1 MLRPGEDDMSTRTRA
16 AGRPTARRLVRR
28 HLALGLTIASAAAL
42 VGGQVPGLDAEAVG
56 TAATPT
62 TVAAASGTPDPSL
75 ATMDATGDHAMGAS
89 VAAHAQQTGAAAGR
103 TTIPARGTEAVPRST
118 TAAGGPPPGKVQGM
132 DVSAWQPDV
141 DFAAAY
147 RNGARFA
154 YVKATEGVT
163 YQSRTYVQQY
173 EASRR
178 AGLIRGGYVYAQPS
192 QASGRAT
199 ADFFFKS
206 MGQWNPDGW
215 TLPPLLDI
223 EYGSSAQGTCYGLSW
238 ERMRTWIRSFSDTV
252 HQKTGRWP
260 AIYTTTDWWRQCT
273 NNSVRFS
280 ANSLFVALYPS
291 QDFTSPGA
299 LGRSWQKWRFW
310 QWAPSGVFPGD
321 QDVYWS
327 SVSNLRAFAAKR
339 E

>member
-1 MLRPGEDDMSTRTRA
+1 MGTRPRFRRRST
-16 AGRPTARRLVRR
+16 
-28 HLALGLTIASAAAL
+28 LGLTLVCASAL
-42 VGGQVPGLDAEAVG
+42 VGGQVLVPGFGAGAEPAG
-56 TAATPT
+56 AATAPATAT
-62 TVAAASGTPDPSL
+62 TVAATTGRPDPSL
-75 ATMDATGDHAMGAS
+75 ATMDAVGDHAMGAS
-89 VAAHAQQTGAAAGR
+89 IAAHAAQTGDAAGR
-103 TTIPARGTEAVPRST
+103 ATTVPQGTVAPEAT

-141 DFAAAY
+141 DFRAAY

-173 EASRR
+173 EAARA
-178 AGLIRGGYVYAQPS
+178 AGLVRGGYVYAQPS

-199 ADFFFKS
+199 AEFFFKS

-223 EYGSSAQGTCYGLSW
+223 EYGSAAQGTCYGLSW

-252 HQKTGRWP
+252 HQRTGRYP
-260 AIYTTTDWWRQCT
+260 AIYTTTDWWKQCT
-273 NNSVRFS
+273 NNSIRFAS
-280 ANSLFVALYPS
+280 NPLFVAIYPVH
-291 QDFTSPGA
+291 DFTSPGT
-299 LGRSWQKWRFW
+299 LGRSWKRWTFW
-310 QWAPSGVFPGD
+310 QWAASGVFPGD

-327 SVSNLRAFAAKR
+327 SMSNLRAFAAER

>member
-1 MLRPGEDDMSTRTRA
+1 MSTRSRA
-16 AGRPTARRLVRR
+16 TPRPAGRRPARR
-28 HLALGLTIASAAAL
+28 LALGLTVACAAAL
-42 VGGQVPGLDAEAVG
+42 VSGQVLVPGLHADADAAG
-56 TAATPT
+56 TAVAPT

-89 VAAHAQQTGAAAGR
+89 IAAHAAQSGTAAGHG
-103 TTIPARGTEAVPRST
+103 TTTQGTTSRSAA
-118 TAAGGPPPGKVQGM
+118 AAGGPPPGKVQGM

-141 DFAAAY
+141 DFTAAY

-199 ADFFFKS
+199 AEFFFRS

-223 EYGSSAQGTCYGLSW
+223 EYGSAAQGTCYGLSW
-238 ERMRTWIRSFSDTV
+238 DRMRTWIRSFSDTV

-280 ANSLFVALYPS
+280 ANPLFVALYPS
-291 QDFTSPGA
+291 HDFTSPGT
-299 LGRSWQKWRFW
+299 LGRSWQQWRFW

-321 QDVYWS
+321 QDVYAS